1 MTITGKII
9 RHTKVRLGR
18 IPRDELRRTIQAR
31 CSRTVNVAAS
41 TGNVMRR
48 ISGSAA
54 IALAMVLVA
63 ASAAYAVDYSE
74 RFFDDVTDYDVWH
87 WTAPYQS
94 RGGEA
99 SATPNVW
106 NTICGHRV
114 HTTAADAATNPMEMS
129 SSSGYYSE
137 IECST
142 AASWSNQIEYER
154 QRAVSSCAIH
164 DKGWGGSSIN
174 LTCYK
179 GK

>member
-1 MTITGKII
+1 MTITENLI
-9 RHTKVRLGR
+9 RDAKVRFDR
-18 IPRDELRRTIQAR
+18 IPQDELRRTVQAR
-31 CSRTVNVAAS
+31 CSRTVNVAVS
-41 TGNVMRR
+41 IGNVMRR
-48 ISGSAA
+48 ITGSTA
-54 IALAMVLVA
+54 IALAIVLIV

-74 RFFDDVTDYDVWH
+74 RFFDDTTDYDVWH

-114 HTTAADAATNPMEMS
+114 HTTAADAATNPVEMS

-142 AASWSNQIEYER
+142 AASWSNQIEYEQ

-174 LTCYK
+174 LTCSK